1 MSMRRL
7 PAQNRSRETV
17 QRILTA
23 AEELLVEIGYEAA
36 VESPVPLIDRAGVSR
51 GALYSFFSSPEHVM
65 ETVALRV
72 LDDVRRITDDLVA
85 RSFETWEQACNAI
98 IDTYLVVYANPA
110 NRQLW
115 LKGHLSRPVT
125 NADEA
130 GNVYIAAQLGELFT
144 RLTGGRADTELIRW
158 QVAVELFDDLLRFAF
173 RATPEGDARV
183 IEETRIALR
192 NYIRT
197 LVVPEEYR

>member
-7 PAQNRSRETV
+7 PAQHRSRETV

-23 AEELLVEIGYEAA
+23 AEELLVDIGYEAA

-51 GALYSFFSSPEHVM
+51 GSLYNFFSGPEHVM
-65 ETVALRV
+65 ETVALSV

-98 IDTYLVVYANPA
+98 IDTYLAVYANPA

-115 LKGHLSRPVT
+115 LYGHLSRHVT
-125 NADEA
+125 RADEA
-130 GNVYIAAQLGELFT
+130 GNVYIAARLGELFT
-144 RLTGGRADTELIRW
+144 RLTGGRADTEPIRW
-158 QVAVELFDDLLRFAF
+158 QVAVELFDHLLRFAF
-173 RATPEGDARV
+173 RGTPEGDARV

-192 NYIRT
+192 TYVGT
-197 LVVPEEYR
+197 LVVPKESR